1 MFNAN
6 LAMNASERWRS
17 SFNRSGAYESL
28 QPRIVSETEQ
38 QSRDRLARLAA
49 IASRERAKALALA
62 ADASPRAT
70 ASQSDVIRTI
80 GLERVIGSRDLLDIN
95 FLELAIG
102 ISRAVGRLR
111 GPNEYATGFLIGPRL
126 LMTNHHVFGDK
137 GVAVDWILELDY
149 QDNSRGDLLPVHHY
163 RVDPDYFFYSNSQLD
178 FTLTGIAAV
187 SDKQKPLSAYP
198 WVKLIADPGKT
209 EVGDPVNIIQHP
221 SGGLKQIGFRQN
233 TVIAVT
239 NAQPDFLCYSTD
251 TEPGSSGS
259 PCFNDQWELVAVH
272 HSGVGK
278 TDAAGNLLK
287 KDGQMWK
294 EGDDPEAI
302 NWIGNEGARVS
313 AVVKTLEGAELS
325 AANRSLL
332 DQALSLNPP
341 NAIELARSYVGD
353 KRESADEGRQG
364 DGGAN
369 RPKDVVSG
377 GRTWDGQGRS
387 ARLEIPL
394 IITVS
399 LGEESTPLVRERSEI
414 KPESDGPA
422 DALLEKVVIDPDWA
436 SRKGFDPKFL
446 GVTVVMPT
454 LSDEQ
459 LQATAD
465 VSPEFQTGSGR
476 YKPYELRYW
485 NYSVLMNKR
494 YRTAW
499 FSAANVDGDSRFKLP
514 PRQADK
520 WFVDPRMRSDEQL
533 NQDAFEQGIDRGHLT
548 RREDAAWGDSPA
560 HATRA
565 TNDTFHFTNCSLQ
578 ASPFNRGK
586 DRWQGLEQFLLEKHA
601 KPELR
606 RMSVVT
612 GPVFSGKDPSYR
624 NKKMN
629 YSVPCP
635 MQFWK
640 VCVLVRKDNSLSAT
654 GFILGQ
660 QDIAELPG
668 FEVFDVGAA
677 QITIA
682 QLETKTKLDFGSLKD
697 MDHFAQSDKVGE
709 LEKFV
714 LGGKQRLLRS
724 FEDIVV

>member
-1 MFNAN
+1 
-6 LAMNASERWRS
+6 
-17 SFNRSGAYESL
+17 
-28 QPRIVSETEQ
+28 
-38 QSRDRLARLAA
+38 
-49 IASRERAKALALA
+49 
-62 ADASPRAT
+62 
-70 ASQSDVIRTI
+70 
-80 GLERVIGSRDLLDIN
+80 
-95 FLELAIG
+95 
-102 ISRAVGRLR
+102 
-111 GPNEYATGFLIGPRL
+111 
-126 LMTNHHVFGDK
+126 MTNHHVFGD
-137 GVAVDWILELDY
+137 ARAALDWILELDY
-149 QDNSRGDLLPVHHY
+149 QDNSSGNLLPVHRY
-163 RVDPDYFFYSNSQLD
+163 RVDPNYFFYSNPQLD
-178 FTLTGIAAV
+178 FTLAGVAAV

-221 SGGLKQIGFRQN
+221 SGGLKQIAFRQN

-278 TDAAGNLLK
+278 TDATGNLLK
-287 KDGQMWK
+287 KDGQVWK
-294 EGDDPEAI
+294 IGDDPEAI

-313 AVVKTLEGAELS
+313 AVVRTLQTTELS
-325 AANRSLL
+325 SANRSLL
-332 DQALSLNPP
+332 DQALSMSAP
-341 NAIELARSYVGD
+341 NAIELARSYAGNGSVSVAANPQGVN
-353 KRESADEGRQG
+353 EENPQG
-364 DGGAN
+364 DSGN
-369 RPKDVVSG
+369 G
-377 GRTWDGQGRS
+377 GRRREGQGRL

-394 IITVS
+394 IITVA
-399 LGEESTPLVRERSEI
+399 LGRESTSSVREPSET
-414 KPESDGPA
+414 KQELEAPP

-436 SRKGFDPKFL
+436 SREGFDPKFL
-446 GVTVVMPT
+446 GVTVVLPM
-454 LSDEQ
+454 LSEEQ
-459 LQATAD
+459 FRATAE
-465 VSPEFQTGSGR
+465 VSQEFQTGSGR

-514 PRQADK
+514 PRQGDK
-520 WFVDPRMRSDEQL
+520 WFVDPRMRPDEQL
-533 NQDAFEQGIDRGHLT
+533 RQDAFEQGIDRGHLT
-548 RREDAAWGDSPA
+548 RREDAAWGDSA
-560 HATRA
+560 THATRA

-606 RMSVVT
+606 RMNVIT

-635 MQFWK
+635 IQFWK

-660 QDIAELPG
+660 QDIAELAG
-668 FEVFDVGAA
+668 FEAFDVGAA
-677 QITIA
+677 QITLA
-682 QLETKTKLDFGSLKD
+682 QLETKTKLDFGRLKD
-697 MDHFAQSDKVGE
+697 ADHFAQSHKPGE
-709 LEKFV
+709 LEKV
-714 LGGKQRLLRS
+714 VSGGNQRFLRS